1 MDAYKLMGL
10 VFLDHV
16 IVGDADHYSYADH
29 GRPAWSMVVFM
40 VMKIHFLPPSAKPR
54 TQFPRYLLLSFFSYA
69 DFLNSVLISDCSRP
83 KRYSANR

>member
-40 VMKIHFLPPSAKPR
+40 VMKMHFLPPSAKPR
-54 TQFPRYLLLSFFSYA
+54 TQFPRCLLYLS
-69 DFLNSVLISDCSRP
+69 SRMP
-83 KRYSANR
+83 TS